1 MLKATCA
8 YIIAAAAL
16 IAVPVS
22 AQTTDYGASTS
33 MSTDTRGTTG
43 TGDQYMRTQENY
55 TESYQEQSFESSTPA
70 EPASEYNFTQRDDDY
85 QAHPQGDQRY
95 SHSQEWRDTEDARYH
110 MHQVV
115 EEEIP
120 ERAWAVLSG
129 PSFAAEVAENQP
141 TAVTVASLDA
151 ELAARDAG
159 RRQFREGFGEFEQL
173 RRPRCIIERAVEN
186 LVALKLLVFAEM
198 IPVRRVDDV
207 FVLQFRVRAFEL
219 GDDVP

>member
-8 YIIAAAAL
+8 SIIAAAAL

-70 EPASEYNFTQRDDDY
+70 EPASEYNFTHRDDDY

-110 MHQVV
+110 MHQQALV
-115 EEEIP
+115 P
-120 ERAWAVLSG
+120 GSSHDAWWASDSLTNQSREGYVGTPYLWDSDRYYPD
-129 PSFAAEVAENQP
+129 PSFN
-141 TAVTVASLDA
+141 
-151 ELAARDAG
+151 
-159 RRQFREGFGEFEQL
+159 
-173 RRPRCIIERAVEN
+173 
-186 LVALKLLVFAEM
+186 
-198 IPVRRVDDV
+198 
-207 FVLQFRVRAFEL
+207 
-219 GDDVP
+219 